1 MVMVLFL
8 IICLRGVGN
17 IEFLMLFR
25 LVKLYF
31 LYFLNGVGGMFIM
44 LFGIFFMNLMK
55 VLWGEMNVI
64 FGFLVFLIIL

>member
-1 MVMVLFL
+1 MVMDLFL

-55 VLWGEMNVI
+55 VLWGEMKVI
-64 FGFLVFLIIL
+64 FGFFVFLIIL